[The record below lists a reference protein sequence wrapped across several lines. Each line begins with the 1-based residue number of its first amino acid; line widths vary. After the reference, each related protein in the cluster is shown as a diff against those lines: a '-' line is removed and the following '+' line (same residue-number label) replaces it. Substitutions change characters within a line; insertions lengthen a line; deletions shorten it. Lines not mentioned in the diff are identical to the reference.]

1 VDDLVSQAS
10 AEAARYLETPA
21 LAQRWAHVQ
30 AVGARAAEL
39 AATVDPADRDL
50 LVAAALLHDIGYAPE
65 LVVTGFHPLDGARH
79 LQRAGFPERV
89 VALVAH
95 HSGARF
101 EAAERGLL
109 RELEA
114 YPLEDSAVMD
124 ALVTADLT
132 TGPHGQR
139 FSYDER
145 LDEILTRYP
154 VDSAVHRAMCRARPV
169 LAEHVQRVETRVS
182 R

>member
-1 VDDLVSQAS
+1 MDLVTRARH
-10 AEAARYLETPA
+10 EAGRHLSTPD

-30 AVGARAAEL
+30 AVAVRAAEL
-39 AATVDPADRDL
+39 ARTVDEADRDL
-50 LVAAALLHDIGYAPE
+50 LVAAAWVHEIGYAPP
-65 LVVTGFHPLDGARH
+65 LAMTGFHPLDGARH
-79 LQRAGFPERV
+79 LDRSGFPARL

-109 RELEA
+109 GDLDP
-114 YPLEDSAVMD
+114 YPLEDSPVMD

-132 TGPHGQR
+132 TGPQGQR
-139 FSYDER
+139 FEYDQR

-154 VDSAVHRAMCRARPV
+154 ATSVVHRAMSRARPV
-169 LAEHVQRVETRVS
+169 LVEHVDRVQTRLG

>member
-1 VDDLVSQAS
+1 MDDLVERAGE
-10 AEAARYLETPA
+10 EAARYLNAPA
-21 LAQRWAHVQ
+21 LAQRWFHVQ

-79 LQRAGFPERV
+79 LERAGFSGRL

-109 RELEA
+109 RELEV
-114 YPLEDSAVMD
+114 YPLEESPVMD
-124 ALVTADLT
+124 ALVAADLT
-132 TGPHGQR
+132 IGPHGQR
-139 FSYDER
+139 LTYDER

-154 VDSAVHRAMCRARPV
+154 ADSVVHRAISRARPV
-169 LAEHVQRVETRVS
+169 LVVHLDRVNARVS